1 MPVPVPVPGRG
12 KKPKKAQRR
21 VRACPNVRPRAS
33 CGSSIME
40 DAGSKE
46 DKKKRW
52 RDDKY
57 TVGGGAELG
66 SHAGL

>member
-1 MPVPVPVPGRG
+1 
-12 KKPKKAQRR
+12 
-21 VRACPNVRPRAS
+21 
-33 CGSSIME
+33 ME